1 MTTKIEMSLV
11 EVKNVFHISIGS
23 FYLQLDD

>member
-11 EVKNVFHISIGS
+11 EVKNIFPIMIGC
-23 FYLQLDD
+23 FYLQLND